1 VLARGGLTLRK
12 GAQRRRAA
20 ILASLACAGLALGP
34 VLHAEAHL
42 AEQRELRER
51 ALARAFELAFARDRC
66 ASQRAELSHALE
78 LALGWRSARED
89 GAPAPGVHRHP
100 DPEAPGHSH
109 GPGKTHGA
117 GSLSHLALALH
128 ASPPPPMA
136 DAVERPRAARP
147 TAPRLLHAIPRYLVP
162 ERSQAPPAS

>member
-1 VLARGGLTLRK
+1 MRK

-20 ILASLACAGLALGP
+20 VLVGLACVGLALGP

-66 ASQRAELSHALE
+66 ASQRAELAHALE

-89 GAPAPGVHRHP
+89 GAPARGALGAHHHP

-128 ASPPPPMA
+128 ASPPPPTA
-136 DAVERPRAARP
+136 EAVERLPVARP